1 MIELGII
8 LLSSLILCVT
18 WIYRGGSLHWDWL
31 PNLHRFFDLLVTPFF
46 VGLALAAAAWPLS
59 FIQIGLLILG
69 IAIFTGAQAPGWGR
83 QMDLGRDPGRDD
95 EWGWQIRDFIFGKE
109 KPVINEDGTQPVDWK
124 GRPMYHGNFYRDLT
138 GLYMR
143 FAWFLLAAIP
153 FFFVHPLMSIVPIVL
168 FIGGPLVW
176 VREYKLFSKYGN
188 YGTVELYEAIMKQTP
203 IGTSWVEFWTSI
215 LIAVTTL
222 MVSLA
227 IFIL

>member
-1 MIELGII
+1 
-8 LLSSLILCVT
+8 
-18 WIYRGGSLHWDWL
+18 
-31 PNLHRFFDLLVTPFF
+31 
-46 VGLALAAAAWPLS
+46 
-59 FIQIGLLILG
+59 
-69 IAIFTGAQAPGWGR
+69 
-83 QMDLGRDPGRDD
+83 
-95 EWGWQIRDFIFGKE
+95 
-109 KPVINEDGTQPVDWK
+109 
-124 GRPMYHGNFYRDLT
+124 MYHGNFYRDLT